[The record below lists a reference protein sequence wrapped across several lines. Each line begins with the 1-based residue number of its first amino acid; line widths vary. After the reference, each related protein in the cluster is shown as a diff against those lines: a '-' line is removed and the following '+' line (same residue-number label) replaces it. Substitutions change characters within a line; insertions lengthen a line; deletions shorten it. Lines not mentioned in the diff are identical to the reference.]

1 MLHQPGLYRLT
12 VAQMKAGDIAASLQQ
27 CLQGIEAALHL
38 QREIDPAAGECVA
51 RPCQRQIMAG
61 ADLQRGRRKRDG
73 IGVCAVRAHGIDR
86 ALELR
91 RDALQRFAC
100 HRAGLPLCLQQR
112 RAGTAEAGT
121 SAACQ

>member
-1 MLHQPGLYRLT
+1 
-12 VAQMKAGDIAASLQQ
+12 
-27 CLQGIEAALHL
+27 
-38 QREIDPAAGECVA
+38 
-51 RPCQRQIMAG
+51 MAG

-86 ALELR
+86 ALKLR

-112 RAGTAEAGT
+112 RADMAEAGAP
-121 SAACQ
+121 AAFEQCQGLAETLTPVLEQAPGMAVGQPVPAR